1 MEQRNFLNIASGTE
15 QIQGEILICNIH
27 MFINDKKMLKCEII
41 PLGLIKPS
49 ETCLK
54 CRFKG
59 LT

>member
-1 MEQRNFLNIASGTE
+1 MKQRNFLNIASGTKH
-15 QIQGEILICNIH
+15 IQGEICNIH

-41 PLGLIKPS
+41 SLGLIKSS

-59 LT
+59 